1 MLARVTQAEQLA
13 AQAAQWQA
21 AGRPD
26 MAVQLYTAA
35 LDQDPSKFAIRMQL
49 AECLAYLRQP
59 EAAAEQYLM
68 VAQAYAARGHG
79 QECLA
84 ICERIINI
92 APQSFVY
99 MSVGPMIRHVCR
111 AGDR

>member
-49 AECLAYLRQP
+49 AECLAYLQQP
-59 EAAAEQYLM
+59 EPAAEHYLM
-68 VAQAYAARGHG
+68 VAQAYAARGTP
-79 QECLA
+79 
-84 ICERIINI
+84 R
-92 APQSFVY
+92 
-99 MSVGPMIRHVCR
+99 SVWRSASASSTSRRSRSCTCR
-111 AGDR
+111 WVR